1 MPQPAQRSTSPED
14 AKKFETT
21 DVRIEHGKLGNNHN
35 TDVVYYV
42 DGERR
47 VYVPGS
53 PEERRMVRKIDFHMF
68 TCVTVLYLLNY
79 LDRQNVSLALLR
91 SASLMFSKIGN
102 AKVGGMQEDLKLSS
116 SDYSVAL

>member
-1 MPQPAQRSTSPED
+1 MSQPAQRSTSPED
-14 AKKFETT
+14 AEKFGTT
-21 DVRIEHGKLGNNHN
+21 DVRIEHGELGNDHN

-53 PEERRMVRKIDFHMF
+53 SEERRMVRKIDFHMF

-79 LDRQNVSLALLR
+79 LDRQNVSLV
-91 SASLMFSKIGN
+91 FFTFF
-102 AKVGGMQEDLKLSS
+102 GGQ
-116 SDYSVAL
+116 V